1 MTDTTN
7 IRVVTAPLS
16 MEHIKEFFLNKDL
29 QFIVDYANSPLKGKV
44 FLTYISNLDLPAEVD
59 LNNTTKEQK
68 LDLLKDY
75 MEVRNINECKGLATL
90 VGLILLHNRGVDIS
104 SFKCPLTTQEMEEF
118 AKSNAELVDK
128 WYVFLDS
135 MIIFSLMSIQLTD
148 KDDKGTDFGV
158 PAFEEAFPGFFD
170 GYEIVDDSLFIG
182 SNVVN
187 MFGVPMFLE
196 MYFSVPTGQPKVF
209 KQQFNEYMFKGKRL
223 FHYFSV
229 ENNTFFKFLLAL
241 VTKQVTVEDML
252 KAFGQK

>member
-1 MTDTTN
+1 MTSDTN
-7 IRVVTAPLS
+7 VRRVTAPLP
-16 MEHIKEFFLNKDL
+16 MENIKEFFLDKNL
-29 QFIVDYANSPLKGKV
+29 QFVVDYNKSQLKGKV

-59 LNNTTKEQK
+59 LTDVTTQDKF
-68 LDLLKDY
+68 DLVKDY

-104 SFKCPLTTQEMEEF
+104 DFSCPLTLEEMTEF
-118 AKSNAELVDK
+118 AKTNAELVDK
-128 WYVFLDS
+128 WYTFIDS
-135 MIIFSLMSIQLTD
+135 MILFSMMSVQLTTKEND
-148 KDDKGTDFGV
+148 NVSGAS
-158 PAFEEAFPGFFD
+158 AFEEAFPGFFD
-170 GYEIVDDSLFIG
+170 RYDVVDDALYIG

-187 MFGVPMFLE
+187 LFNVPLFLE
-196 MYFSVPTGQPKVF
+196 MYFSVPTGQPKIF

-252 KAFGQK
+252 KAFGQQ